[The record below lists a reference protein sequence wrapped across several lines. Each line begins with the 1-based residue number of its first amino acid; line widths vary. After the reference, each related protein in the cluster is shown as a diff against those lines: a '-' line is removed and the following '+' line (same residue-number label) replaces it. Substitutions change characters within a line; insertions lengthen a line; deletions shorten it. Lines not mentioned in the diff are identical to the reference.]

1 MVDKENAFIN
11 EMVDKEN
18 TFINEM
24 VDKENTKT
32 VKLDLAGISL
42 AL

>member
-1 MVDKENAFIN
+1 
-11 EMVDKEN
+11 MVDKEN